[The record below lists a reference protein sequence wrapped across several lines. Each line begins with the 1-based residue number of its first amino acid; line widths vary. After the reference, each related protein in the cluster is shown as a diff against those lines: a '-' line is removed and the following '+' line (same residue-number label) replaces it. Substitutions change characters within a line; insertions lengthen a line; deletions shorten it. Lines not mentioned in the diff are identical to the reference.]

1 MIDFTNMPFD
11 YKGSNYGGS
20 DRKEVLYMMERDT
33 W

>member
-20 DRKEVLYMMERDT
+20 DRKIDMILRK
-33 W
+33 